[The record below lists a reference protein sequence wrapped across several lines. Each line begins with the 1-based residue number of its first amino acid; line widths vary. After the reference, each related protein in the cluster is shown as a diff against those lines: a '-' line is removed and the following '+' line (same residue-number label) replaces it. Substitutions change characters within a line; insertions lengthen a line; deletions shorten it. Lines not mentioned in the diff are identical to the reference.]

1 MRHTAHMIS
10 LTILLVVVGLL
21 AGVLAGLFGIGG
33 GLLIVPS
40 LTFLLLAQGQSPEW
54 VVPTAIAT
62 SLGSMLLTSAGAVW
76 AHHKKIGT
84 DQRTLWQVA
93 PMLMLGGGLGA
104 WLTTV
109 LPTLYVGLFF
119 TVLVTLIGLRM
130 GLAIAPQEG
139 AREPRPRGIFL
150 AGPIMGTSSAM
161 VGIGGGSLL
170 VPYLTWNGYQP
181 VQAVALAS
189 ACGWLLALAGTM
201 GFALTEPAYL
211 NPLYI
216 GIIGVAGWISAPV
229 GVALAHKLSATR
241 LRRLFG
247 LMLVAVAF
255 RMLWQIY
262 TAT

>member
-1 MRHTAHMIS
+1 MRHTAHMFS

-40 LTFLLLAQGQSPEW
+40 LTFILLAQGFSPES
-54 VVPTAIAT
+54 VVPTAVAT

-84 DQRTLWQVA
+84 DQRTLLQVGPA
-93 PMLMLGGGLGA
+93 LMLGGVAGS

-109 LPTLYVGLFF
+109 LPTLFVGLFF
-119 TVLVTLIGLRM
+119 AGLVTVIGLRM
-130 GLAIAPQEG
+130 SLAIAPKERQ
-139 AREPRPRGIFL
+139 REPRPRGIFW
-150 AGPIMGTSSAM
+150 AGPMIGTSAAM

-170 VPYLTWNGYQP
+170 VPYLTWNGYRP

-189 ACGWLLALAGTM
+189 ACGWLLALAGTL
-201 GFALTEPAYL
+201 GFLLAEPAHL
-211 NPLYI
+211 NPTYI
-216 GIIGVAGWISAPV
+216 VTIGVAGWISAPV
-229 GVALAHKLSATR
+229 GVALAHRLSPTR

-262 TAT
+262 AAT